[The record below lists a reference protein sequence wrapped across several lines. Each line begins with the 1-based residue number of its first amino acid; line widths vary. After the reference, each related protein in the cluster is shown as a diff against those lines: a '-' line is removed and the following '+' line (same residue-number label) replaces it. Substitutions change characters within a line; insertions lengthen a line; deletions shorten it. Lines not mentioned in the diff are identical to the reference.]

1 MTEAHHD
8 VAVEPPQRG
17 ARLGNA
23 GEATACE
30 RANRRGGHARVQ
42 SKGREA
48 REERRR
54 RATSFPHISDGRPLQ
69 DWRPALPNTVWERH
83 TVELAGGWD
92 GCYPHA
98 RDVPQPLAND

>member
-1 MTEAHHD
+1 MTEAHQD
-8 VAVEPPQRG
+8 VAVEPPERG

-23 GEATACE
+23 GAAIACE
-30 RANRRGGHARVQ
+30 RAARLGGHARMQ

-83 TVELAGGWD
+83 IVELAGGCD
-92 GCYPHA
+92 GCNARA
-98 RDVPQPLAND
+98 RDVPEPLAND